1 MSIHICLLKQRFKG
15 LHEQKEASQKK
26 LLSMAR
32 KTPLLESNQIFHQT
46 NEILCGKLK
55 PGEKG
60 KVDGGQ

>member
-1 MSIHICLLKQRFKG
+1 MSIHICLVKQRFKG

-46 NEILCGKLK
+46 TEISCGKLK

-60 KVDGGQ
+60 KMDGGQ

>member
-1 MSIHICLLKQRFKG
+1 MSIHIWLVKQRFKG
-15 LHEQKEASQKK
+15 LHEQKEASQKQ

-32 KTPLLESNQIFHQT
+32 KTPLLESNQIFLQT
-46 NEILCGKLK
+46 DEILYGKLQ

>member
-1 MSIHICLLKQRFKG
+1 MSIHICLVKQRFKG
-15 LHEQKEASQKK
+15 LHEQKASQKE

-32 KTPLLESNQIFHQT
+32 KTPLHESNKIFHQT

-55 PGEKG
+55 LGEEG